1 MHTVTIALLVSVVA
15 CVSEESVRL
24 PERVVNGEEA
34 WEGQFP
40 FIASLQKL
48 RNNRWEKCEE

>member
-15 CVSEESVRL
+15 CVSEESARL